1 MMVCFLLAQRGE
13 HLVVPLESQRAQ
25 DAAHGGLL
33 ENQAREQRGAARGA
47 DGASPAALVPR
58 RRAASEPG
66 KQHRDA
72 LAETHVVARPVH
84 ARQLEVPVPLGV
96 VRADAYA
103 GHAAADFPPRVG
115 VARER
120 VSHQTR
126 IPRGDVRLQ
135 RRALQHERE
144 ALHERAGAV
153 EGDARG
159 RLSGVALRRTRV
171 AELVHVAQRDRS
183 PRRRVSGAPADPP
196 AIRHIGSPAPPRREP
211 TRRAGG
217 VPPRAR
223 GRREHARGRRDH
235 FRPRVRCQ
243 AGRASRVNDANATTS
258 KSAKKAT
265 IHERVCEKLRWIEL
279 SNRQT
284 EFKRRIANREIREET
299 SGAQLFPSIG
309 FKIDVSW
316 TTKAGTRSRTRG
328 VGSLENPQNE
338 SEFASTLAKPPA
350 NRRRSPQRPHRSAR
364 DRHERNSR
372 SSTRL
377 PSLVKPLATAR
388 RQRAEKVRAR
398 ALVRASPENRSRG
411 TRQVAIGSKATRWGA
426 I

>member
-1 MMVCFLLAQRGE
+1 M
-13 HLVVPLESQRAQ
+13 
-25 DAAHGGLL
+25 
-33 ENQAREQRGAARGA
+33 
-47 DGASPAALVPR
+47 
-58 RRAASEPG
+58 
-66 KQHRDA
+66 
-72 LAETHVVARPVH
+72 
-84 ARQLEVPVPLGV
+84 
-96 VRADAYA
+96 
-103 GHAAADFPPRVG
+103 
-115 VARER
+115 
-120 VSHQTR
+120 TR
-126 IPRGDVRLQ
+126 ICHDLQ
-135 RRALQHERE
+135 KCKKS
-144 ALHERAGAV
+144 
-153 EGDARG
+153 DD
-159 RLSGVALRRTRV
+159 S
-171 AELVHVAQRDRS
+171 
-183 PRRRVSGAPADPP
+183 
-196 AIRHIGSPAPPRREP
+196 
-211 TRRAGG
+211 
-217 VPPRAR
+217 
-223 GRREHARGRRDH
+223 
-235 FRPRVRCQ
+235 
-243 AGRASRVNDANATTS
+243 RASLRKV
-258 KSAKKAT
+258 
-265 IHERVCEKLRWIEL
+265 ERIEL

-350 NRRRSPQRPHRSAR
+350 NRRRSPQRPHWSAR